1 METGPGFVA
10 ALLDIPFPLALPNAA
25 YRCFDPKKGVAI
37 VQTLL
42 KEGSRAFFRNL
53 PIQGPT
59 TFAQLKQEAKEYER
73 PRVDYSYLAVAG
85 LTDGQKKATLNI
97 HCGTDGGFA
106 EAKYY
111 SEVHVT
117 FLEDDLARIEAGQ
130 LVMERVAEILNPF
143 LDKYRLLMQDFRV
156 GRVAA
161 DRNFY
166 VTVCHTSPLTPD
178 EVNLSPELLFSRLD
192 RPRTFRT
199 QLGVGAMNVLRIN
212 HLEHLLPRVQMAE
225 PILSLFGQF
234 AQEQYELPLS
244 YDLILEALR
253 SMQSV
258 RDFKLAIV
266 HAATAVEVQVL
277 NLLHKVL
284 ILIGNTP
291 SDAWTLLE
299 TDPNYQGVRNRLKRL
314 EEHTRDYCAGNSI
327 VFAAF
332 LGTSLYSKW
341 DSQVATK
348 RNRAVHAGVASFTF
362 SEASIAIGIGK
373 ETINFLDKRI
383 PAIADRFQ
391 IDPSM
396 TAYRES
402 GSGILF

>member
-1 METGPGFVA
+1 MQNGPGFVA
-10 ALLDIPFPLALPNAA
+10 ALLDIPFVLALPNATCLC
-25 YRCFDPKKGVAI
+25 YDPKKGVAA

-42 KEGSRAFFRNL
+42 KEGSRAFFRNM

-59 TFAQLKQEAKEYER
+59 TFEQLKQAAKEYER
-73 PRVDYSYLAVAG
+73 PRVDYSYLAVAN
-85 LTDGQKKATLNI
+85 LHDGQKRAALNI

-106 EAKYY
+106 EVKYY

-117 FLEDDLARIEAGQ
+117 FLEDDLGHIGTGN
-130 LVMERVAEILNPF
+130 LVMERVAAILNPF

-156 GRVAA
+156 GRVAS

-178 EVNLSPELLFSRLD
+178 EVSLSAEELFARMD

-199 QLGVGAMNVLRIN
+199 QLGLGAMNVLRIN
-212 HLEHLLPRVQMAE
+212 HLEHLLPRAQMTE
-225 PILSLFGQF
+225 PMLSLFGQF
-234 AQEQYELPLS
+234 AQEEYELPLS

-253 SMQSV
+253 SMQSA

-284 ILIGNTP
+284 ILNGNTP
-291 SDAWTLLE
+291 ADAWTLLE
-299 TDPNYQGVRNRLKRL
+299 TDPNYQGVKNRLKRL
-314 EEHTRDYCAGNSI
+314 EEHTRDYCAANAMT
-327 VFAAF
+327 FAPF
-332 LGTSLYSKW
+332 LGGSLHAKW
-341 DSQVATK
+341 DAQVATK

-362 SEASIAIGIGK
+362 SEASAAIGIAK
-373 ETINFLDKRI
+373 ETINFLDNRI
-383 PAIADRFQ
+383 SAIADRFQ

-396 TAYRES
+396 AAYRES